1 MLLFSHRSYGHGC
14 LSWSAPHLLP
24 LRTYTTQCTNH
35 RNSVYDFTVSY
46 PCTVKSRGLKNR
58 FYDDC
63 QHLPDK
69 AEILGLSFI
78 IKYHNTL
85 QRFSQDSKCCR
96 CYRHFVRRILENAEY
111 QWLPDDLPMSDKQTL
126 GAYFT
131 FTFTLWKSTVLTL
144 LRNSTDRH
152 RAPFPSSTDERTT
165 ISRNPRRTKETFR
178 EGDCNGYEP
187 F

>member
-1 MLLFSHRSYGHGC
+1 MQV
-14 LSWSAPHLLP
+14 
-24 LRTYTTQCTNH
+24 TQCKNVSSFRCTWS
-35 RNSVYDFTVSY
+35 RAKDAAFLPSLLWPWMPLLASSPSAYAPDLYYTVYQPPEQRLWFHGSY
-46 PCTVKSRGLKNR
+46 PCTVKARGMKNH
-58 FYDDC
+58 FYDVR

-85 QRFSQDSKCCR
+85 QIFSQDSTYCR

-131 FTFTLWKSTVLTL
+131 STFTLWKSTVLTL
-144 LRNSTDRH
+144 LRISTDRH
-152 RAPFPSSTDERTT
+152 RAPFP
-165 ISRNPRRTKETFR
+165 
-178 EGDCNGYEP
+178 P